1 MSFPEPVT
9 PQSDRLSRMKAV
21 VRVATGNFLEMYD
34 FTVFGYYA
42 AAIGRTFFPK
52 SSEFASLMLSFAT
65 FGVGF
70 LIRPLGALVLGAYI
84 DRRGRRAGLILT
96 FGLMSIG
103 TFSIACVPGYALIG
117 LAAPALV
124 VAGRLLQGFSAGVE
138 LGSVSV
144 YLSEISPPGRKG
156 FYVSWQNASQQCAV
170 VFAGLLGVVLSSSL
184 TRAQMDSWGWR
195 VPLLVG
201 CLIIPFLFLMRRSL
215 PETGEFVSRKR
226 HLTTREILRSLLI
239 NWRVLGLATML
250 IAMSTSCFY
259 LITAYTPTFGRSV
272 LHLADLGNLIVTV
285 CTGVSNFLW
294 LPVMG
299 ALSDRV
305 GRRPLL
311 FGSTILVLLTAW
323 PTLWWLTTAPS
334 FLRLLCVELW
344 LSFLYASYNAA
355 MVVYLTELIPAEV
368 RASGFSLAQS
378 VAAAIFGGFTPAI
391 CTYVIQLT
399 GNPASP
405 GLWLSFTA
413 TTALIATF
421 LCGWLQIRLPD
432 VEAPVSVNA

>member
-1 MSFPEPVT
+1 MPVPEPVT
-9 PQSDRLSRMKAV
+9 TQTDRPTRIKAIF
-21 VRVATGNFLEMYD
+21 RVATGNFLEMYD

-103 TFSIACVPGYALIG
+103 TLSIACVPGYAAIG
-117 LAAPALV
+117 LAAPLLV
-124 VAGRLLQGFSAGVE
+124 VAGRLLQGSSAGAE

-144 YLSEISPPGRKG
+144 YLSEIATPGHKG
-156 FYVSWQNASQQCAV
+156 FYTSWQNASQQCAV
-170 VFAGLLGVVLSSSL
+170 IASALLGVALSSSL
-184 TRAQMDSWGWR
+184 TSSQMDAWGWR
-195 VPLLVG
+195 IPLLVG
-201 CLIIPFLFLMRRSL
+201 CAIIPFLFMMRRSL
-215 PETGEFVSRKR
+215 PETGEFLSRQR
-226 HLTTREILRSLLI
+226 PSTRDILESLWV
-239 NWRVLGLATML
+239 NWRVVGLATML

-259 LITAYTPTFGRSV
+259 LITVYTPTFGRSV
-272 LHLADLGNLIVTV
+272 LHLAERDNLIVTV
-285 CTGVSNFLW
+285 CTGVSNFFW

-311 FGSTILVLLTAW
+311 FGSTILVLLTAY
-323 PTLWWLTTAPS
+323 PALLWLTTAAS
-334 FLRLLCVELW
+334 FSRLLYVELW
-344 LSFLYASYNAA
+344 LSFLYGTYNAA
-355 MVVYLTELIPAEV
+355 MVVYITEIVPAAV

-378 VAAAIFGGFTPAI
+378 LAAAIF
-391 CTYVIQLT
+391 
-399 GNPASP
+399 
-405 GLWLSFTA
+405 
-413 TTALIATF
+413 
-421 LCGWLQIRLPD
+421 
-432 VEAPVSVNA
+432 